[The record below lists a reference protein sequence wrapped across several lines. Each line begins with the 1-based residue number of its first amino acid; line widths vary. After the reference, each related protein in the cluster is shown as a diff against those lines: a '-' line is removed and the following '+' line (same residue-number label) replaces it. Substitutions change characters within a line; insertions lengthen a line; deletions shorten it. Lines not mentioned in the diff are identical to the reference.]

1 MLANVVIIEQL
12 HNKKYGVIP
21 RESARGH
28 PPAARGLARCTTWN
42 RKQLSRG
49 ERCEW

>member
-21 RESARGH
+21 RESARG
-28 PPAARGLARCTTWN
+28 LARCTTWN